1 MRGDW
6 EGGGFCKWD
15 DALAMRGGI
24 GRCRGG
30 DAWWAAGDVG
40 GSGRGGSTDP

>member
-30 DAWWAAGDVG
+30 DAWAAGDVG